1 MREYIN
7 EVDYGFEFVN
17 KCIRAVGRIA
27 IRYEKS
33 VDKCLGILSKATKE
47 ARNAISDDIINGL
60 LVVLVG

>member
-1 MREYIN
+1 M
-7 EVDYGFEFVN
+7 N

-47 ARNAISDDIINGL
+47 ARNAISDDIVNGL
-60 LVVLVG
+60 LVVRSILLRP